1 MIKADGWPFSRKSGN
16 NVDDNFSF
24 RDIAELAQDVII
36 VTKAEPLD
44 PPGPIIVYV
53 NPAFTKL
60 TGYTYEEAIGQNP
73 RILQGL
79 ATDPETTHKIR
90 EGLNRIEPIH
100 VAIQNYTKDG
110 RTYWLDLSIMPLKN
124 RDGKVSHFVAIE
136 RDVSVQKAL
145 QQQLAEQAERD
156 PLTGLY
162 NRRRFFEKAALSW
175 NAYVESGEVFAVLA
189 FDIDFFKSV
198 NDTYGHDTGDSILQH
213 IAHQLQSACT
223 NEDLVARI
231 GGEEFSMILSHVTP
245 EEAMGVAERIRSTVE
260 SSPLI
265 LASGPLKTTISIG
278 IAVVDPRDKTT
289 DSVLK
294 RADLALYQ
302 SKQSGRNRSTLLPI
316 EDLNI

>member
-1 MIKADGWPFSRKSGN
+1 
-16 NVDDNFSF
+16 
-24 RDIAELAQDVII
+24 
-36 VTKAEPLD
+36 
-44 PPGPIIVYV
+44 
-53 NPAFTKL
+53 
-60 TGYTYEEAIGQNP
+60 
-73 RILQGL
+73 L

-245 EEAMGVAERIRSTVE
+245 EEAMGVAERIRSTIE

>member
-1 MIKADGWPFSRKSGN
+1 
-16 NVDDNFSF
+16 
-24 RDIAELAQDVII
+24 
-36 VTKAEPLD
+36 
-44 PPGPIIVYV
+44 
-53 NPAFTKL
+53 
-60 TGYTYEEAIGQNP
+60 
-73 RILQGL
+73 
-79 ATDPETTHKIR
+79 
-90 EGLNRIEPIH
+90 
-100 VAIQNYTKDG
+100 
-110 RTYWLDLSIMPLKN
+110 
-124 RDGKVSHFVAIE
+124 
-136 RDVSVQKAL
+136 
-145 QQQLAEQAERD
+145 
-156 PLTGLY
+156 
-162 NRRRFFEKAALSW
+162 
-175 NAYVESGEVFAVLA
+175 VFAVLA

-245 EEAMGVAERIRSTVE
+245 EEAMGVAERIRSTIE

>member
-1 MIKADGWPFSRKSGN
+1 M
-16 NVDDNFSF
+16 DDKFSF
-24 RDIAELAQDVII
+24 RDIVELAQDVII
-36 VTKAEPLD
+36 VTLAEPLD
-44 PPGPIIVYV
+44 PPGPVIVYV

-60 TGYTYEEAIGQNP
+60 TGYTYEEAMGQNP

-79 ATDPETTHKIR
+79 ATDHETTHKIR
-90 EGLNRIEPIH
+90 AGLNKNEPIH

-110 RTYWLDLSIMPLKN
+110 KTYWLDLSIMPLRN

-136 RDVSVQKAL
+136 RDVSVQKVL

-162 NRRRFFEKAALSW
+162 NRRRFFEKTALSW
-175 NAYVESGEVFAVLA
+175 NAYVESKEAFAILD

-198 NDTYGHDTGDSILQH
+198 NDTYGHDTGDIVLQH
-213 IAHQLQSACT
+213 IAHLLQSVCT
-223 NEDLVARI
+223 EEDLVARI
-231 GGEEFSMILSHVTP
+231 GGEEFSMILSHVTL
-245 EEAMGVAERIRSTVE
+245 EQALNVAERIRTTIE
-260 SSPLI
+260 NTPINLP
-265 LASGPLKTTISIG
+265 SGPLKVTISIG

-302 SKQSGRNRSTLLPI
+302 SKHSGRNRSTLLPI
-316 EDLNI
+316 EPHKI

>member
-1 MIKADGWPFSRKSGN
+1 MDGLFSRNPGSDM
-16 NVDDNFSF
+16 DDKFSF
-24 RDIAELAQDVII
+24 RDIVELAQDVII
-36 VTKAEPLD
+36 VTLAEPLD
-44 PPGPIIVYV
+44 PPGPVIVYV

-60 TGYTYEEAIGQNP
+60 TGYTYEEAMGQNP

-79 ATDPETTHKIR
+79 ATDHETTHKIR
-90 EGLNRIEPIH
+90 AGLNKNEPIH

-110 RTYWLDLSIMPLKN
+110 KTYWLDLSIMPLRN

-136 RDVSVQKAL
+136 RDVSVQKVL

-162 NRRRFFEKAALSW
+162 NRRRFFEKTALSW
-175 NAYVESGEVFAVLA
+175 NAYVESKEAFAILD

-198 NDTYGHDTGDSILQH
+198 NDTYGHDTGDIVLQH
-213 IAHQLQSACT
+213 IAHLLHCVCT
-223 NEDLVARI
+223 EEDLVARI
-231 GGEEFSMILSHVTP
+231 GGEEFSMILSHVTL
-245 EEAMGVAERIRSTVE
+245 EQALNVAERIRTTIE
-260 SSPLI
+260 NTPINLP
-265 LASGPLKTTISIG
+265 SGPLKVTISIG

-302 SKQSGRNRSTLLPI
+302 SKHSGRNRSTLLPI
-316 EDLNI
+316 EPHKI

>member
-1 MIKADGWPFSRKSGN
+1 M
-16 NVDDNFSF
+16 DDKFSF
-24 RDIAELAQDVII
+24 RDIVELAQDVII
-36 VTKAEPLD
+36 VTLAEPLD
-44 PPGPIIVYV
+44 PPGPVIVYV

-60 TGYTYEEAIGQNP
+60 TGYTYEEAMGQNP

-79 ATDPETTHKIR
+79 ATDHETTHKIR
-90 EGLNRIEPIH
+90 AGLNKNEPIH

-110 RTYWLDLSIMPLKN
+110 KTYWLDLSIMPLRN

-136 RDVSVQKAL
+136 RDVSVQKVL

-162 NRRRFFEKAALSW
+162 NRRRFFEKTALSW
-175 NAYVESGEVFAVLA
+175 TAYVESKEAFAILD

-198 NDTYGHDTGDSILQH
+198 NDTYGHDTGDIVLQH
-213 IAHQLQSACT
+213 IAHLLQSVCT
-223 NEDLVARI
+223 EEDLVARI
-231 GGEEFSMILSHVTP
+231 GGEEFSMILSHVTL
-245 EEAMGVAERIRSTVE
+245 EQALNVAERIRTTIE
-260 SSPLI
+260 NTPINLP
-265 LASGPLKTTISIG
+265 SGPLKVTISIG

-302 SKQSGRNRSTLLPI
+302 SKHSGRNRSTLLPI
-316 EDLNI
+316 EPHKI